1 MDKHER
7 KREAVIEI
15 CRRVFAEKTGLPA
28 EPQTTVRSQRQTIL
42 EAAAELAA
50 DDVAAAEH
58 K

>member
-28 EPQTTVRSQRQTIL
+28 EPQTVRSQRQTIL

-50 DDVAAAEH
+50 DAAEH